1 MSDIQKG
8 RLYILTRNN
17 RNQVVHID
25 QKHDNNSK
33 KNLFFLILSLKR
45 ITQMKNIIP
54 TIFSY
59 LKKWVYHPPL
69 YEYHYGIYSFHEGY
83 CYSSKLRRLNEHE
96 TKLKKEGRFIEL
108 PNEMLNINTN

>member
-33 KNLFFLILSLKR
+33 KVLYFLILNLK
-45 ITQMKNIIP
+45 
-54 TIFSY
+54 
-59 LKKWVYHPPL
+59 
-69 YEYHYGIYSFHEGY
+69 GFH
-83 CYSSKLRRLNEHE
+83 K
-96 TKLKKEGRFIEL
+96 
-108 PNEMLNINTN
+108 